1 MMSVGQMCSQEAEV
15 ATSSDVEVPRTKK
28 TSSKRARSRKRHSP
42 APVSDERES
51 SVQDDDDDDDDES
64 TKSDNGGGGGGSD
77 HNRWYCN
84 ICKDGGELLC
94 CDRCPRAFHT
104 ACLSMDPDDI
114 PRPDSSWFCKL
125 CSDTLERRNAKRAAK
140 DQKRHQRE
148 EEKRLR
154 DLAREAKLR
163 ERDEALARRSA
174 KALEDKTKRVLEM
187 KERIV
192 KKQKVT
198 YKDREEEKLGKI
210 AENSAE
216 TIRQAKEKLE
226 KLEKEDA
233 ILKKKEQ
240 ALAKS
245 RRQNEQDEIT
255 DVGPIPEA
263 TPCNFGGIPSTMFR
277 QVLSAWDFVLS
288 FQKVV
293 GISPMSIEQLCG
305 AMMSPKFS
313 PLVNELHMCLLDL
326 ILENREGD
334 AGVSEEDADM
344 DPSDRYRFEVVN
356 APLTVGVPT
365 SNMLNFLSWP
375 AVLANLITAVP
386 RYFNNASPVIKA
398 AVATLD
404 KTEYP
409 QLSITHK
416 LALLEFLITLAYST
430 DKIGRLINLHVQ
442 ERTEA
447 SKEHNRLLFQ
457 EKRDKAE
464 ENKRALEQQKAD
476 KAKLASE
483 QKVAMQNW
491 LKGGKKGAAPF
502 VDDDSVANSHT
513 DDASSTQ
520 SEHDDDDSESSS
532 DEDDEEL
539 KGLQA
544 KGIISRQEYL
554 VRKKKLEI
562 ERDARRKEKEER
574 ARKSKQK
581 EQLLKKRALLVE
593 ELNLAMEMRDLDR
606 LQLSLKAAKENG
618 MHTTKKPKV
627 ATGVYVA
634 ATPADVKLYEDAIE
648 FAERLEADVAK
659 EQEMEERKQSFEKAM
674 REYFIRTQA
683 LGKDG
688 ASSKYWLFRGD
699 AKRVYV
705 EHSDGKWLYY
715 DSPTSVQGLLE
726 ALHDNNPL
734 KKELLPH
741 VDFLVKEMAQ
751 SSSATNDEWQN
762 KAKSWGI
769 SYHDLTLDEVKKEL
783 LRVQETVTARLLTT
797 RGTMW
802 VHIQQAEWIDNVQT
816 ATSIPGL
823 VYAVLALEREV
834 SGQDEVLFKVEDDDD
849 EDEDETFAQNSLWP
863 SKQSRDRWISVVT
876 DCFTLSSIALSLA
889 ALVQRLDIWSVT
901 GGSSAIKKE
910 AKVKRESKRIDYD
923 DDADGS
929 EASPVKAK
937 RQSAVQTVEREWEEY
952 CCICKDGGDLLCCD
966 GCPKVFHFTCVGLRR
981 IPRGKTFCPSCDRS
995 VKPVYPVVMP
1005 QLKGDASYVPIKS
1018 EEEWDA
1024 FCNVCKNGGELLLCD
1039 GCPRAFHVE
1048 CLKLENFD
1056 ANEDWFCVD
1065 CENQSCGQCKKGR
1078 IRMDSHVICG
1088 NEAGTKG
1095 CERVFHLKCAKL
1107 DKVPVD
1113 DWYCKRCLKLT
1124 K

>member
-140 DQKRHQRE
+140 DQNRHQRE

-255 DVGPIPEA
+255 DVGPIPETGA
-263 TPCNFGGIPSTMFR
+263 SASSMGCIHQDSVTM
-277 QVLSAWDFVLS
+277 
-288 FQKVV
+288 
-293 GISPMSIEQLCG
+293 ET
-305 AMMSPKFS
+305 FS
-313 PLVNELHMCLLDL
+313 S
-326 ILENREGD
+326 REGD

-929 EASPVKAK
+929 EASP
-937 RQSAVQTVEREWEEY
+937 
-952 CCICKDGGDLLCCD
+952 
-966 GCPKVFHFTCVGLRR
+966 
-981 IPRGKTFCPSCDRS
+981 
-995 VKPVYPVVMP
+995 
-1005 QLKGDASYVPIKS
+1005 
-1018 EEEWDA
+1018 
-1024 FCNVCKNGGELLLCD
+1024 
-1039 GCPRAFHVE
+1039 
-1048 CLKLENFD
+1048 
-1056 ANEDWFCVD
+1056 DWFCVD